1 MSAKAENEKGHHAG
15 GFPSLDSHLRL
26 LFNASVEQPRWLQ
39 AEAGLGDITAQF
51 IQVPKAQW
59 NQGQLI
65 VNQTPVLN

>member
-1 MSAKAENEKGHHAG
+1 MSAKAETEKGHHAG

-51 IQVPKAQW
+51 IQVPKAQ
-59 NQGQLI
+59 
-65 VNQTPVLN
+65 